1 MVGCNI
7 LFMEILL
14 NGKKMEIREETTI
27 GELLALHKLTPV
39 RVAVERNG
47 EIVRRAD
54 FHTIYLVPQ
63 DRIEVVTLVGGG

>member
-54 FHTIYLVPQ
+54 FYTVRLAPQ
-63 DRIEVVTLVGGG
+63 DQIEVVTLVGGG